1 MHTYVNVLAGSSIRP
16 TWHHPG
22 RHASWSTQI
31 DMLTVEHD
39 TSWYV
44 ICVCVR
50 ARVGVLC
57 SVCKIPGETVAIG
70 MVPESKFNIMGYH
83 IHAARFSGHLC
94 AAPSHI
100 FPSFLSCHPRLS
112 RIHSLRVVSVT
123 LCAPNRLSLGARHC
137 SSVKPLRQDR
147 VVRPSQRPETALL
160 SILYCWC
167 YRCRP
172 TPRAK
177 ILSFA
182 HTLEVWPTPTQPYVA
197 KACADMIVATHLV
210 GSTWRGVLYCHVTT
224 RYLAALRQL

>member
-1 MHTYVNVLAGSSIRP
+1 MTSSGSTCIMIDP
-16 TWHHPG
+16 N
-22 RHASWSTQI
+22 RHVDRRTRHI
-31 DMLTVEHD
+31 LICNM
-39 TSWYV
+39 
-44 ICVCVR
+44 CVCAR
-50 ARVGVLC
+50 ACGCFCVPCAKYQARRLC
-57 SVCKIPGETVAIG
+57 AIG

-94 AAPSHI
+94 AAPSHL
-100 FPSFLSCHPRLS
+100 FPSFFSCHPRLS
-112 RIHSLRVVSVT
+112 RIHSLRNAVSVT
-123 LCAPNRLSLGARHC
+123 LCAPNRLIHGAQHC

-182 HTLEVWPTPTQPYVA
+182 HTLEA
-197 KACADMIVATHLV
+197 
-210 GSTWRGVLYCHVTT
+210 
-224 RYLAALRQL
+224 